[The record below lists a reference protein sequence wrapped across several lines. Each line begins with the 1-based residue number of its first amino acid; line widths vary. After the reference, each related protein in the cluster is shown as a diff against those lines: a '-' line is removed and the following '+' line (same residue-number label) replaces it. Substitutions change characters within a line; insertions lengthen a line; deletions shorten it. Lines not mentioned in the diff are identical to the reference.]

1 MKYTP
6 KIQELMPG
14 DEANSPLGWFLK
26 AWEELWPMLS
36 EVAIAVADHGRRY
49 KMIKEVDRL

>member
-1 MKYTP
+1 
-6 KIQELMPG
+6 MPG